1 MKKLFAAFASILLAS
16 AALADQSIP
25 DKYPDSVLYD
35 APREVIP
42 GVWSAIGATA
52 PPTYEN
58 SGHNNNLS
66 FIITPDGVVVV
77 NAGACYLL
85 AKALH
90 EEIRQIT
97 DQPVKYVILENGQ
110 GHAALGSNYWQE
122 QGVPVIAHVDAAAEI
137 EEGAFALLN
146 SMKGYNRDKADGTEV
161 VSPDITF
168 EEEYVIELGGMRI
181 EALYLGPGHSPGD
194 IQVWLPEQ
202 KLVISGDMAF
212 HQRLLPIFSNT
223 DTKAWLETYE
233 RFLALEPEVVV
244 LATAC
249 RPTSMKSRSTRR
261 TTLFS
266 SAARCRS
273 CSTMAARWTRHT
285 RSTSRHIRISI
296 RSTNWRHATPA
307 SCSRRWSSNRGG
319 FAPCLSTVTTACRHQ
334 ADRRRGSTADT
345 ARQCRQPGTSSG

>member
-90 EEIRQIT
+90 EEIRRIT

-137 EEGAFALLN
+137 EEGAYALLN
-146 SMKGYNRDKADGTEV
+146 SMKGYNRDKAEGTEV
-161 VSPDITF
+161 VLPDITF

-194 IQVWLPEQ
+194 IQVWLPGQ

-244 LATAC
+244 PGHGV
-249 RPTSMKSRSTRR
+249 PTDIDEVTKYTKDYLVFLRGEVQKLLDDGG
-261 TTLFS
+261 TLDQAYKIDQSAYSNLDTFDEL
-266 SAARCRS
+266 AARNAGIVFEA
-273 CSTMAARWTRHT
+273 ME
-285 RSTSRHIRISI
+285 
-296 RSTNWRHATPA
+296 
-307 SCSRRWSSNRGG
+307 
-319 FAPCLSTVTTACRHQ
+319 FE
-334 ADRRRGSTADT
+334 
-345 ARQCRQPGTSSG
+345 

>member
-90 EEIRQIT
+90 EEIRRIT

-137 EEGAFALLN
+137 EEGAYALLN
-146 SMKGYNRDKADGTEV
+146 SMKGYNRDKAEGTEV
-161 VSPDITF
+161 VLPDITF

-194 IQVWLPEQ
+194 IQVWLPGQ

-244 LATAC
+244 PGHGV
-249 RPTSMKSRSTRR
+249 PTDIDEVTKYTKDYLVFLRGEVQKLLDDGG
-261 TTLFS
+261 TLDQAYKIDQSAYSNIDTFDEL
-266 SAARCRS
+266 AARNAGIVFEA
-273 CSTMAARWTRHT
+273 ME
-285 RSTSRHIRISI
+285 
-296 RSTNWRHATPA
+296 
-307 SCSRRWSSNRGG
+307 
-319 FAPCLSTVTTACRHQ
+319 FE
-334 ADRRRGSTADT
+334 
-345 ARQCRQPGTSSG
+345 

>member
-1 MKKLFAAFASILLAS
+1 MLATLQQRYNRSAKQGDQNMKHFAALLALLV
-16 AALADQSIP
+16 AGIALADQSIP

-90 EEIRQIT
+90 EEIRRIT

-137 EEGAFALLN
+137 EEGAYALLT
-146 SMKGYNRDKADGTEV
+146 SMKGYNRDKAEGTEV
-161 VSPDITF
+161 VLPDITF

-194 IQVWLPEQ
+194 IQVWLPGQ
-202 KLVISGDMAF
+202 KLVISGDMVF
-212 HQRLLPIFSNT
+212 QQRLLL
-223 DTKAWLETYE
+223 K
-233 RFLALEPEVVV
+233 RV
-244 LATAC
+244 
-249 RPTSMKSRSTRR
+249 
-261 TTLFS
+261 
-266 SAARCRS
+266 
-273 CSTMAARWTRHT
+273 
-285 RSTSRHIRISI
+285 
-296 RSTNWRHATPA
+296 
-307 SCSRRWSSNRGG
+307 
-319 FAPCLSTVTTACRHQ
+319 
-334 ADRRRGSTADT
+334 
-345 ARQCRQPGTSSG
+345 

>member
-1 MKKLFAAFASILLAS
+1 MKQIA
-16 AALADQSIP
+16 AALVTLLVTGIAFADQSIP

-66 FIITPDGVVVV
+66 FIVTPEGVVVV

-90 EEIRQIT
+90 EEIRKVT
-97 DQPVKYVILENGQ
+97 DQPVRYVILENGQ

-137 EEGAFALLN
+137 EEGAYALLT
-146 SMKGYNRDKADGTEV
+146 SMQGYNRDKAEGTAV
-161 VSPDITF
+161 VAPDITF
-168 EEEYVIELGGMRI
+168 EDKHVIELGGMRI

-194 IQVWLPEQ
+194 IQVWLPQ
-202 KLVISGDMAF
+202 RRLVISGDMAF

-223 DTKAWLETYE
+223 DTRAWLETYE
-233 RFLALEPEVVV
+233 SFLALQPQVVIPGHGVPTNIDEVTKYTKDYLVFLRGEV
-244 LATAC
+244 QKLLDEGG
-249 RPTSMKSRSTRR
+249 
-261 TTLFS
+261 TLDEAYKIDQSAYANLDTFDEL
-266 SAARCRS
+266 AARNAG
-273 CSTMAARWTRHT
+273 MVFEAME
-285 RSTSRHIRISI
+285 
-296 RSTNWRHATPA
+296 
-307 SCSRRWSSNRGG
+307 
-319 FAPCLSTVTTACRHQ
+319 FE
-334 ADRRRGSTADT
+334 
-345 ARQCRQPGTSSG
+345 

>member
-35 APREVIP
+35 APREVVP

-137 EEGAFALLN
+137 EEGAYALLN

-161 VSPDITF
+161 VLPDITF

-244 LATAC
+244 PGHGV
-249 RPTSMKSRSTRR
+249 PTDIDEVTKYTKDYLVFLRGEVQKLLDDGG
-261 TTLFS
+261 TLDQAYKIDQSAYSNLDTFDEL
-266 SAARCRS
+266 AARNAGIVFEA
-273 CSTMAARWTRHT
+273 ME
-285 RSTSRHIRISI
+285 
-296 RSTNWRHATPA
+296 
-307 SCSRRWSSNRGG
+307 
-319 FAPCLSTVTTACRHQ
+319 FE
-334 ADRRRGSTADT
+334 
-345 ARQCRQPGTSSG
+345 

>member
-1 MKKLFAAFASILLAS
+1 MKKLFAAFASILLAG

-66 FIITPDGVVVV
+66 FIVTSEGVVVV

-137 EEGAFALLN
+137 EEGAYALLN

-161 VSPDITF
+161 VLPDITF

-194 IQVWLPEQ
+194 IQVWMPGQ

-223 DTKAWLETYE
+223 DTRAWLETYE

-244 LATAC
+244 PGHGV
-249 RPTSMKSRSTRR
+249 PTDIDEVTKYTKDYLVFLRGEVQKLLDEGG
-261 TTLFS
+261 TLDQAYKIDQSAYSNLDTFDEL
-266 SAARCRS
+266 AARNAGIVFEA
-273 CSTMAARWTRHT
+273 ME
-285 RSTSRHIRISI
+285 
-296 RSTNWRHATPA
+296 
-307 SCSRRWSSNRGG
+307 
-319 FAPCLSTVTTACRHQ
+319 FE
-334 ADRRRGSTADT
+334 
-345 ARQCRQPGTSSG
+345 

>member
-35 APREVIP
+35 APREVVP

-77 NAGACYLL
+77 NAGACFLL

-137 EEGAFALLN
+137 EEGAYALLN

-161 VSPDITF
+161 VLPDITF
-168 EEEYVIELGGMRI
+168 EEEHVIELGGMRI

-244 LATAC
+244 PGHGV
-249 RPTSMKSRSTRR
+249 PTDIDEVTKYTKDYLVFLRGEVQKLLDDGG
-261 TTLFS
+261 TLDQAYKIDQSAYSNLDTFDEL
-266 SAARCRS
+266 AARNAGIVFEA
-273 CSTMAARWTRHT
+273 ME
-285 RSTSRHIRISI
+285 
-296 RSTNWRHATPA
+296 
-307 SCSRRWSSNRGG
+307 
-319 FAPCLSTVTTACRHQ
+319 FE
-334 ADRRRGSTADT
+334 
-345 ARQCRQPGTSSG
+345 